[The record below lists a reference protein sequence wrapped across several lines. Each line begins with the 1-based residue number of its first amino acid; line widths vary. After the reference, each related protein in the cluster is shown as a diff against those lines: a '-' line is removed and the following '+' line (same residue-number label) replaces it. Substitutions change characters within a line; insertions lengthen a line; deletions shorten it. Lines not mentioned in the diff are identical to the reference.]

1 MFPVTLRSR
10 ERVNISV
17 VDSVYLYA
25 PLVEDSYG
33 YAVPYPEPD
42 EDTEVGEEGNDG
54 SYSPGS
60 IIIEDNAASAK
71 KICVAPSNDCSLPDL
86 DIASPESSCSLEL
99 GKPSVLSSSS
109 LSSGPLSVRSENA
122 SDDVPYELSALSQT
136 RHTPPPRFTQFN
148 FRKRRSRGTPKNSPK
163 VNMLS
168 IKEVAR
174 RKQDEKPPKKVA
186 KLVGTDDAD
195 GELENTKD
203 DLTSMEMASTE
214 AQTDAEFVEDEETV
228 NLMPQNIII
237 KAFAR
242 SKSEPCLTASKKSVS
257 FVTRDNYI
265 SDGEEANEI
274 TTPISEGAKKR
285 MSRAKKRFSS
295 KGMIDASK
303 ITDSLKLLRVR
314 LGLDPDGTNAE
325 GIEAVGVLNNEI
337 EVKTKHKTLT
347 TIKNKLIRKI
357 ASSPVRSNKSAESD
371 RPVTALSNVNIGDTG
386 IKVTEDNCSTTALRG
401 SPLSTRSSSIQEVEE
416 AGASSKATSLPL
428 NIPTTTTETTV
439 HSAKQCHDAPTVHK
453 FFNFS
458 LGRRKTQKNKVEVV
472 RSSDEQEEQITTVN
486 DLSKITNMPQES
498 YFQTLDNMGK
508 MSPAIRNIGNKYK
521 LFPKIRRVVVPKDP
535 ETQFQTTFDKGNR
548 QESIGIEED
557 PEKNDLLPVQSDFDV
572 SVKRSEDFNQGNNEE
587 YTAKEEVPSL
597 YAPNEGDQNK
607 PLIKR
612 TKKST
617 NVAIDTKELEVRKP
631 NAKKPSSQKK
641 QLKKTRSITQRLRR
655 IWSSRDKVT
664 KSEHRLLIDENKSS
678 ESVGDELDGSQEKDG
693 SQRRRD
699 KLTTHSD
706 TSTVQMNKSEKHP
719 PGDGMVTSQSAG
731 ALAYPVSAESST
743 SLSDEDNHLKAL
755 GIESPRN
762 INQNCDNSQLD
773 AIFRLQNFVHS
784 FTQSEND
791 VSGNAGCVPPQ
802 NVEPQIKRKEMSSKT
817 VQLSTSSSTSATEP
831 CVESEDANLE
841 FPIPNYEKDKE
852 ARKVEDI
859 KMDVVEQEGGRIVT
873 ISGDGKDRKPRRVQP
888 TRVLMQ
894 HESMQTDPE
903 DEHDDVFETE
913 TPKDDEGSGK
923 TAVSD
928 PASTIVMHCQIM
940 HQNEEI
946 FHPYDRSL
954 DFLEAKKNI
963 MEDQMNN
970 ILKEPRFQYGEQKL
984 DSMEMDVTNVL
995 DNNKIQSAGNEENKE
1010 NELVMKN
1017 KSRWTRHNSA
1027 PAQVGK
1033 KISSF
1038 PRFGTSSLDFN
1049 DSSLDKW
1056 DMMKLILEETQAI
1069 YLSEF
1074 GNLDLESP
1082 RPIPISDQ
1090 QAQRPFDYDESFSA
1104 GSSASTASASE
1115 TKDMETGDLEEDD
1128 GSSVQPSQN
1137 TSSFGNLQPEDDI
1150 TDVVDKSFIAANDD
1164 PYGSAPVPSPC
1175 NPYEAQTNISGIS
1188 MSTLSNSLGRLE
1200 AFGDKGG
1207 SGEKRKQSER
1217 ATPTKDE
1224 HRGRKVRLESP
1235 ESDDEGPPRARRVL
1249 RHEKS

>member
-1 MFPVTLRSR
+1 ML
-10 ERVNISV
+10 V
-17 VDSVYLYA
+17 VDGVCLYA

-42 EDTEVGEEGNDG
+42 EDTEVGEEANDG

-60 IIIEDNAASAK
+60 IIIEDKQIS
-71 KICVAPSNDCSLPDL
+71 VVPPNDCSLPDL

-99 GKPSVLSSSS
+99 GKPSMLSSSS

-168 IKEVAR
+168 IKEVTK

-195 GELENTKD
+195 GEVGNTKD
-203 DLTSMEMASTE
+203 DLATMEMASTE
-214 AQTDAEFVEDEETV
+214 AQTDAEFVQDEETV
-228 NLMPQNIII
+228 NLMPKNIII

-242 SKSEPCLTASKKSVS
+242 SKSEPCLTTSKKSVS

-265 SDGEEANEI
+265 SDGEEANEM

-285 MSRAKKRFSS
+285 MSRAKRRFSS

-325 GIEAVGVLNNEI
+325 GIEAIGVLNNEI

-416 AGASSKATSLPL
+416 AGASNKSTSHPL
-428 NIPTTTTETTV
+428 NIPTITPETLVST
-439 HSAKQCHDAPTVHK
+439 AKQCHDVPTVHK
-453 FFNFS
+453 FFSFS
-458 LGRRKTQKNKVEVV
+458 LGRRKTQKNKVEVT
-472 RSSDEQEEQITTVN
+472 RSSDEQEEQVTTVN
-486 DLSKITNMPQES
+486 DLSKITNLPQES

-521 LFPKIRRVVVPKDP
+521 LFPKIRRVVAPADQ
-535 ETQFQTTFDKGNR
+535 ETQFQNTFDKCNR
-548 QESIGIEED
+548 QEIIGVDEG
-557 PEKNDLLPVQSDFDV
+557 PEKTVLRPVKSDFDV
-572 SVKRSEDFNQGNNEE
+572 SVEKSDLNQGINDEYAAEE
-587 YTAKEEVPSL
+587 EMPSV

-617 NVAIDTKELEVRKP
+617 NVAIDTKELDVRKP
-631 NAKKPSSQKK
+631 NAKKLSSQKK
-641 QLKKTRSITQRLRR
+641 PLKKTRSITQRLRR
-655 IWSSRDKVT
+655 IWSSREKVT
-664 KSEHRLLIDENKSS
+664 KSEHRLLIDGNKSTD
-678 ESVGDELDGSQEKDG
+678 SVGDVLDESQEKDG
-693 SQRRRD
+693 SQDRRD

-706 TSTVQMNKSEKHP
+706 TSTAQTNKSEKHP
-719 PGDGMVTSQSAG
+719 TGEGMVTSQSAG
-731 ALAYPVSAESST
+731 ALSYPVSAESST
-743 SLSDEDNHLKAL
+743 SDEDNHLKAL

-762 INQNCDNSQLD
+762 INQNCDNSQMD

-791 VSGNAGCVPPQ
+791 VSSNAGCISPQ
-802 NVEPQIKRKEMSSKT
+802 NVEPQIKRKEMFSKT
-817 VQLSTSSSTSATEP
+817 VQVSTSSSTSATEP
-831 CVESEDANLE
+831 YLEGEDANLE
-841 FPIPNYEKDKE
+841 FPIPNYEKQKE
-852 ARKVEDI
+852 AKKVEDI
-859 KMDVVEQEGGRIVT
+859 KMDVVEQEGEIKVT
-873 ISGDGKDRKPRRVQP
+873 VSGDRKPRRVQP

-894 HESMQTDPE
+894 HESMQTDPVE
-903 DEHDDVFETE
+903 DENDDVFEAE
-913 TPKDDEGSGK
+913 TPKGDEVSGK

-928 PASTIVMHCQIM
+928 PASTVVMHCQVI
-940 HQNEEI
+940 HQNEEK

-954 DFLEAKKNI
+954 NFLETKKKS
-963 MEDQMNN
+963 MEGQKNN
-970 ILKEPRFQYGEQKL
+970 ILKEPRFQYGEQQL
-984 DSMEMDVTNVL
+984 DSMDIDVTNVL
-995 DNNKIQSAGNEENKE
+995 DNNKVQSAGNEENKE
-1010 NELVMKN
+1010 NELIIKN
-1017 KSRWTRHNSA
+1017 RARWTRHNSA
-1027 PAQVGK
+1027 PLQVEK
-1033 KISSF
+1033 KFSSF
-1038 PRFGTSSLDFN
+1038 PRFGTSPLDFN

-1082 RPIPISDQ
+1082 RPIPIGDQ
-1090 QAQRPFDYDESFSA
+1090 QTQRPFDYDESFSA
-1104 GSSASTASASE
+1104 GSSVSTTSALE
-1115 TKDMETGDLEEDD
+1115 TKDMETGDLEEED

-1137 TSSFGNLQPEDDI
+1137 ASSFGDPEPQDNI
-1150 TDVVDKSFIAANDD
+1150 TDLMDRNFIGANDD
-1164 PYGSAPVPSPC
+1164 PYGTAPVPSPC
-1175 NPYEAQTNISGIS
+1175 NPYEVQTNVSGIS
-1188 MSTLSNSLGRLE
+1188 ASTLSNSLSRLE

-1207 SGEKRKQSER
+1207 SGEKRKQSEL

-1235 ESDDEGPPRARRVL
+1235 ESDDEGRPRARRVL
-1249 RHEKS
+1249 DKQKL

>member
-1 MFPVTLRSR
+1 M
-10 ERVNISV
+10 
-17 VDSVYLYA
+17 
-25 PLVEDSYG
+25 EDNYG
-33 YAVPYPEPD
+33 YAVPYPE
-42 EDTEVGEEGNDG
+42 DTEVGVEGNNG
-54 SYSPGS
+54 SYLPGS
-60 IIIEDNAASAK
+60 IIIEDSAASAK
-71 KICVAPSNDCSLPDL
+71 KICVVPPNDCSLPDL

-99 GKPSVLSSSS
+99 GKPSILSSSS

-174 RKQDEKPPKKVA
+174 KQQDEKQPKKVA

-195 GELENTKD
+195 GEVGNKRD
-203 DLTSMEMASTE
+203 DLVSMEMASTE
-214 AQTDAEFVEDEETV
+214 TQTDAEFVEGKETV
-228 NLMPQNIII
+228 NLMPQNIIF

-242 SKSEPCLTASKKSVS
+242 SISEPCLATSKKSVS

-265 SDGEEANEI
+265 SDGEEANEMS
-274 TTPISEGAKKR
+274 TPISEGAKKR

-325 GIEAVGVLNNEI
+325 GVEAVGVLNNEV

-416 AGASSKATSLPL
+416 AGASSKSTSHAL
-428 NIPTTTTETTV
+428 NIPTPTTETVAST
-439 HSAKQCHDAPTVHK
+439 AKQCHDVPTVHK
-453 FFNFS
+453 FFNFT
-458 LGRRKTQKNKVEVV
+458 LGRRKIPKNKVEVTG
-472 RSSDEQEEQITTVN
+472 SNDEQDEPVTTVN
-486 DLSKITNMPQES
+486 NLSNITNLPQES
-498 YFQTLDNMGK
+498 YFETLDNMGK

-521 LFPKIRRVVVPKDP
+521 LFPKTRRVVAPDDQ
-535 ETQFQTTFDKGNR
+535 ETQLQNTFDKDR
-548 QESIGIEED
+548 IHESGGIEET
-557 PEKNDLLPVQSDFDV
+557 PEKDALLPVQSDGV
-572 SVKRSEDFNQGNNEE
+572 SVERSQDMDEE
-587 YTAKEEVPSL
+587 YEAKEEMPST
-597 YAPNEGDQNK
+597 YAPNEGDQKK

-641 QLKKTRSITQRLRR
+641 PLKKTKSITQRLRR

-678 ESVGDELDGSQEKDG
+678 ESVGDAVDESQEKG
-693 SQRRRD
+693 ESQDRRV

-706 TSTVQMNKSEKHP
+706 TNTVQMNKSEKHP
-719 PGDGMVTSQSAG
+719 SGNGMASSQSAG

-743 SLSDEDNHLKAL
+743 SEEENHLNAL

-762 INQNCDNSQLD
+762 INQNCDTSQRD

-791 VSGNAGCVPPQ
+791 VFSNAGCTPRQ
-802 NVEPQIKRKEMSSKT
+802 NVQPQIRRKAMSSKT

-831 CVESEDANLE
+831 CLESEDANIE
-841 FPIPNYEKDKE
+841 FPIPNYENDKE
-852 ARKVEDI
+852 ARKVDDI
-859 KMDVVEQEGGRIVT
+859 KMDVVEQEGERKFSM
-873 ISGDGKDRKPRRVQP
+873 SGDGKDRKPRRVQP

-894 HESMQTDPE
+894 HETMQTDPIE
-903 DEHDDVFETE
+903 DENDEVFEAD
-913 TPKDDEGSGK
+913 TPKGNKGSDK
-923 TAVSD
+923 SATLD
-928 PASTIVMHCQIM
+928 PTSTIVMHCQVM
-940 HQNEEI
+940 HQNGDI
-946 FHPYDRSL
+946 FHPNDKSL
-954 DFLEAKKNI
+954 DFLEAKNNI
-963 MEDQMNN
+963 MEGQKNN
-970 ILKEPRFQYGEQKL
+970 ILKEPRFQYREQKL
-984 DSMEMDVTNVL
+984 DSVEMDVTTVP
-995 DNNKIQSAGNEENKE
+995 NNKILSNGKEENKE
-1010 NELVMKN
+1010 NELNESVIKN
-1017 KSRWTRHNSA
+1017 RARWTRHNSA
-1027 PAQVGK
+1027 PVQVEK
-1033 KISSF
+1033 KLSSF
-1038 PRFGTSSLDFN
+1038 PRFGTSPLDFN

-1082 RPIPISDQ
+1082 RLIPIGDQ

-1115 TKDMETGDLEEDD
+1115 TKDMETGDFEEEDD
-1128 GSSVQPSQN
+1128 SSVQPSQN
-1137 TSSFGNLQPEDDI
+1137 TSNLSCPQPEDNI
-1150 TDVVDKSFIAANDD
+1150 TDLMDKNFIAENDD
-1164 PYGSAPVPSPC
+1164 PCGSAPVPSPC
-1175 NPYEAQTNISGIS
+1175 NPYEVQTNAAGIS
-1188 MSTLSNSLGRLE
+1188 ASTLSSSLGRLE

-1207 SGEKRKQSER
+1207 SGGKRKQSEL
-1217 ATPTKDE
+1217 ATPLKDE

-1235 ESDDEGPPRARRVL
+1235 ESDDEGPPRARRVPP
-1249 RHEKS
+1249 HEKL